1 MSAKNCD
8 EQGRLRSV
16 TVGFRVSPEEGAQL
30 DRLVQLSGLTKQDYI
45 IRRLMNREV
54 VVQGNPRVYK
64 ALKKQMT
71 DILTELKRIRTGDP
85 VDEDLKEIIKMLNLI
100 LDGMKEGNRGM

>member
-1 MSAKNCD
+1 MSAKDCD

-64 ALKKQMT
+64 ALKGQMA
-71 DILTELKRIRTGDP
+71 DILEELQRIEAGGS
-85 VDEDLKEIIKMLNLI
+85 VSAELIDLIRFIAGIMN
-100 LDGMKEGNRGM
+100 GMKEESK